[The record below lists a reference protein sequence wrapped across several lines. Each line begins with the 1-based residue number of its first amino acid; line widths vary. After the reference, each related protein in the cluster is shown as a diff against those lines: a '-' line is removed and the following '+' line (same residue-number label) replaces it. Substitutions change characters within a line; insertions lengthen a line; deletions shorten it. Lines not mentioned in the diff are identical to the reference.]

1 MSEEGDEAMI
11 IQKEALRMLA
21 SKGLRW
27 AFNFMGEMMK
37 SCQRSVVPGVIG
49 QNNKGSARFDLKQFG
64 QNYEARSH

>member
-1 MSEEGDEAMI
+1 
-11 IQKEALRMLA
+11 MLA

-27 AFNFMGEMMK
+27 AFSFMGETMK

-49 QNNKGSARFDLKQFG
+49 QNTKGSARFDLKLFG